1 MFQLLVFALM
11 AIPVVIFV
19 VISMVFSG
27 LRATAIA
34 DTKDPHVSMGGVWL
48 VLGGIFLLFA
58 FLTFA

>member
-1 MFQLLVFALM
+1 MFQLLAFALM

-34 DTKDPHVSMGGVWL
+34 DTKDPNVSMGGVWL